1 MSTRFVPTAARGAGS
16 ARHRMLGVTLI
27 ELSVVLLIVTLLL
40 GSILVPLATQMEQRR
55 LSDAEKQLAQIQDA
69 LIGYALAYGYLPCP
83 DKTTAAGAGT
93 MNDGQEDVKTSGT
106 VGECQTQEGNLPW
119 VTLGLAN
126 FDPWGNRYLYR
137 VHSNFSPHPP
147 LAPPTMVVTSDLR
160 VCRQRSCATADQL
173 TNTSDGPIAVV
184 VSRGKNRGLC
194 ASAGTCQDENENT
207 DGDIIFVSREVSG
220 VGAASGEFDDVVI
233 WLPRSLFLS
242 RMVSGGKLP

>member
-1 MSTRFVPTAARGAGS
+1 
-16 ARHRMLGVTLI
+16 MLGVTLI

-55 LSDAEKQLAQIQDA
+55 ISDAEKQLSQIQDA
-69 LIGYALAYGYLPCP
+69 LVGYALANGYLPCP

-93 MNDGQEDVKTSGT
+93 MNDGQEDVKT
-106 VGECQTQEGNLPW
+106 VAPIGECQTQEGNLPW

-126 FDPWGNRYLYR
+126 LDPWGNRYIYR
-137 VHSNFSPHPP
+137 VDSSFSGHPSQT
-147 LAPPTMVVTSDLR
+147 PPSLTSAGDLW
-160 VCRQRSCATADQL
+160 VCRQRACATADIL
-173 TNTSDGPIAVV
+173 TNDAIAVV
-184 VSRGKNRGLC
+184 VSRGKNMGLC
-194 ASAGTCQDENENT
+194 ASAGTCLDENENT
-207 DGDIIFVSREVSG
+207 DADDRFVSREVSG